1 MPIRPSVIVT
11 TYNKPRELELVLAGL
26 AAQKIPPK
34 EILIADDGSKP
45 DTAELISKWTRLCDT
60 PVKHIWQ
67 EDDGFRKSKIC
78 NEAVRQS
85 GGNYLIFLDG
95 DSVPHPYWVKDHVV
109 AARENTVLC
118 GRRVRL
124 GPAIS
129 EQIDLQDVQSGKLK
143 IYAKN
148 LIASAVHGETK
159 RILLGIRL
167 PAMLA
172 RCFHP
177 TERRLMGVNFSLH
190 KNLWEKIGGVYEAD
204 GKRCREDAELE
215 IQLISAGVKRYPLI
229 NRAIVFHLYHPERA
243 PNVELNRSVQ
253 TRYAEALAQRALN
266 KNLR

>member
-1 MPIRPSVIVT
+1 MPIDPSVIVT

-26 AAQKIPPK
+26 AAQRVPPA

-45 DTAELISKWTRLCDT
+45 DTAALINKWAELCDIR
-60 PVKHIWQ
+60 VKHVWQ
-67 EDDGFRKSKIC
+67 EDNGFRKSKIC

-85 GGNYLIFLDG
+85 SGNYLIFLDG
-95 DSVPHPYWVKDHVV
+95 DSIPHPYWVHDHIA
-109 AARENTVLC
+109 AARDNTVLC

-124 GPAIS
+124 GPS
-129 EQIDLQDVQSGKLK
+129 VSKQINLEDVQSGKLK
-143 IYAKN
+143 IYAKK
-148 LIASAVHGETK
+148 LIGSVISGETK
-159 RILLGIRL
+159 RFLLGIRL

-190 KNLWEKIGGVYEAD
+190 KSLWEKIGGVYEAD

-215 IQLISAGVKRYPLI
+215 IQLISAGVRRYPLI
-229 NRAIVFHLYHPERA
+229 NRAIVFHLYHPERS
-243 PNVELNRSVQ
+243 PNVELNRNVQ

-266 KNLR
+266 KNIR